1 MVPDVE
7 FYALQKIGEHM
18 KALVAIIMLITLS
31 GCVIGDCKKNELMI
45 PKRDPD
51 LAHRCRMDPYKPECS
66 VN

>member
-1 MVPDVE
+1 
-7 FYALQKIGEHM
+7 M
-18 KALVAIIMLITLS
+18 KSLLLLTMLITLS

-51 LAHRCRMDPYKPECS
+51 LAHKCRMDPYKPECS